1 MEIIESLI
9 SSISREGTEMKYMY
23 RLTKSNYKGDQ
34 AYGIE
39 VERQDLKR
47 GQAINIERDNIN
59 LISNNKYKVNEL
71 LKLLYKNQVSPIHLV
86 EILGEYVDG
95 YIYDFNDI
103 QNEISIN

>member
-1 MEIIESLI
+1 MKIIESLI

-23 RLTKSNYKGDQ
+23 RLIKSNYKGGQ

-39 VERQDLKR
+39 VERQDLKD
-47 GQAINIERDNIN
+47 GQAINIERDNIK

-86 EILGEYVDG
+86 EILGEYVDELH
-95 YIYDFNDI
+95 I
-103 QNEISIN
+103 